1 MKKLSIF
8 LGTENFFV
16 KNDLGEVIFGD
27 MVFNKHA
34 YGIFF

>member
-1 MKKLSIF
+1 M
-8 LGTENFFV
+8 ENFFV
-16 KNDLGEVIFGD
+16 KKDLGEVIFGD